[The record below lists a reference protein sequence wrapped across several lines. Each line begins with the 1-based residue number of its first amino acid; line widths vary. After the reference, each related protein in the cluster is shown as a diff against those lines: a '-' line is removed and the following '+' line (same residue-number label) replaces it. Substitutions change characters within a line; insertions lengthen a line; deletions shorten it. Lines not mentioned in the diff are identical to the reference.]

1 MLKIWIINRNKFLL
15 LGLLLSSVQLSAQSA
30 KSVKNKEGDIREEMI
45 KISRQLGVTCT
56 ACHKT
61 DNFKSGEMPTFKV
74 AKEHMKLTQIL
85 IDKGMDG
92 QLKDGKYATMADC
105 YLCHRGKLYPDY
117 KEPIHPMTNPEE

>member
-1 MLKIWIINRNKFLL
+1 MLKFWLKNRFNFLL
-15 LGLLLSSVQLSAQSA
+15 LSLLLSSAQLSAQSA

-61 DNFKSGEMPTFKV
+61 DNFKSGEMPTFKI

-92 QLKDGKYATMADC
+92 QLKDGKNATMADC
-105 YLCHRGKLYPDY
+105 YLCHRGKLHPDY
-117 KEPIHPMTNPEE
+117 KEPVHPMTNPEE